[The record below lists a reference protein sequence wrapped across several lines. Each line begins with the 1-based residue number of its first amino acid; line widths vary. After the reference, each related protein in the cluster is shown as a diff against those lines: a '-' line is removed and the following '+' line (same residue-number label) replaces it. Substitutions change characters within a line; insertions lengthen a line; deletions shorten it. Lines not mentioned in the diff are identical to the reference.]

1 MKTYVLYNKTANN
14 NLCDKAIEPLKEL
27 WKDKDVE
34 YLDSTALGKTHEE
47 FFAALQPE
55 DEVCLCGGD
64 GTLNYFINHVDCD
77 KLINKLY
84 YYPAGSGND
93 FWTDINKK
101 PGDAP
106 EQINKYLTN
115 LPTVIV
121 KGKTYKFL
129 NNVGFG
135 IDGYCC
141 EEGDRQREKSDKP
154 INYTSIA
161 IKGMLYKYSP
171 TNAEIEV
178 DGKKLTF
185 KKAWLVPTMKG
196 RYYGGGMMAA
206 PHQNR
211 LDPEHN
217 VTCMV
222 MGGAGRLRTLVA
234 FPTIF
239 KGEHVKKKMVNVMK
253 GHHIKVKFD
262 RPVALQI
269 DGETVLDVLEYEVR
283 S

>member
-1 MKTYVLYNKTANN
+1 
-14 NLCDKAIEPLKEL
+14 
-27 WKDKDVE
+27 
-34 YLDSTALGKTHEE
+34 
-47 FFAALQPE
+47 
-55 DEVCLCGGD
+55 
-64 GTLNYFINHVDCD
+64 
-77 KLINKLY
+77 
-84 YYPAGSGND
+84 
-93 FWTDINKK
+93 
-101 PGDAP
+101 
-106 EQINKYLTN
+106 
-115 LPTVIV
+115 
-121 KGKTYKFL
+121 
-129 NNVGFG
+129 
-135 IDGYCC
+135 
-141 EEGDRQREKSDKP
+141 
-154 INYTSIA
+154 
-161 IKGMLYKYSP
+161 
-171 TNAEIEV
+171 
-178 DGKKLTF
+178 
-185 KKAWLVPTMKG
+185 MKG

>member
-1 MKTYVLYNKTANN
+1 MKTYVLYNKMSNN
-14 NLCDKAIEPLKEL
+14 NAGENAIEALKEL
-27 WKDKDVE
+27 WKDKNAE
-34 YLDSTALGKTHEE
+34 FINAPELDKTHEE
-47 FFAALQPE
+47 FFATLEPD

-64 GTLNYFINHVDCD
+64 GTLNYLINHVDCD
-77 KLINKLY
+77 KLKNKVY

-101 PGDAP
+101 PGDSP
-106 EQINKYLTN
+106 EQINKYITN
-115 LPTVIV
+115 LPTVTV

-141 EEGDRQREKSDKP
+141 EEGDRRREKSDKP

-178 DGKKLTF
+178 DGKKMSF

-211 LDPEHN
+211 LDPEHK

-253 GHHIKVKFD
+253 GHNVKVKFD

-269 DGETVLDVLEYEVR
+269 DGETITDVLEYEVR

>member
-14 NLCDKAIEPLKEL
+14 NLGDKAIEPLKEL

-34 YLDSTALGKTHEE
+34 YLDSTALNKTHEE
-47 FFAALQPE
+47 FFAGLQPE

-77 KLINKLY
+77 KLKNKVY

-171 TNAEIEV
+171 TNAEIDV

-239 KGEHVKKKMVNVMK
+239 KGEHAKKKMVNVMK

>member
-1 MKTYVLYNKTANN
+1 MTYYVLYNPMAGSGRGEETANK
-14 NLCDKAIEPLKEL
+14 LKALYPNDELFFRNVTEMGDLPAFLDALKA
-27 WKDKDVE
+27 DDRVI
-34 YLDSTALGKTHEE
+34 
-47 FFAALQPE
+47 
-55 DEVCLCGGD
+55 LCGGD
-64 GTLNYFINHVDCD
+64 GTLNHFVNDLDGYKPQNEI
-77 KLINKLY
+77 LLY
-84 YYPAGSGND
+84 GAGTGND
-93 FWTDINKK
+93 FMNDRGLPNDAAPFVIN
-101 PGDAP
+101 
-106 EQINKYLTN
+106 EYLVD
-115 LPTVIV
+115 LPTVTVNGVTRRFIN
-121 KGKTYKFL
+121 GIGY
-129 NNVGFG
+129 G

-141 EEGDRQREKSDKP
+141 EVGDDLREKSDKP

-171 TNAEIEV
+171 TNAEIDV